1 VPSAVTL
8 AISLAQ
14 VIEDLGYAGLTL
26 LMLAETVFPP
36 VPSEAVLPLAG
47 YLVEQGQLNLGV
59 VLATSTAG
67 SVAGAMV
74 LYEAARHGG
83 RPFAE
88 RFLRFAR
95 LDPARLAEAE
105 AWFARRGALVV
116 LLGRCV
122 PGVRSLVSLP
132 AGLLRMGRLRYLAL
146 TLAGSLVW
154 NTVLIAAGYLLGS
167 TGCTPT
173 GSSAPPEPSSRK
185 WERVSEVVGSLSVPV
200 VALVACAAVG
210 FVVWRTR
217 VAARRSSVPAR

>member
-167 TGCTPT
+167 Q
-173 GSSAPPEPSSRK
+173 

-200 VALVACAAVG
+200 VVVVACAAVG

>member
-167 TGCTPT
+167 Q
-173 GSSAPPEPSSRK
+173 

-200 VALVACAAVG
+200 VVLVACAAVG